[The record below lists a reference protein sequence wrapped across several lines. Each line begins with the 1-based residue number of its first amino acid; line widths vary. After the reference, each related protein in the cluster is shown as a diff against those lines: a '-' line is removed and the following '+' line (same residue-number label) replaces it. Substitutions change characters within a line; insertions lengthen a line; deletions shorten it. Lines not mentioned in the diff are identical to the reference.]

1 MKSILETLALGAT
14 LAALTSLANAAT
26 TTSGPATP
34 SANPPVVHVASTTAC
49 PQHVQTSSPSG
60 ATKGAA
66 DEKEDCTG
74 ADNATPAAGTSG
86 GNRTQTPSH

>member
-14 LAALTSLANAAT
+14 LAALATMADAAS

-34 SANPPVVHVASTTAC
+34 SINPPVHVASAANC
-49 PQHVQTSSPSG
+49 PQHLRTSSPSG
-60 ATKGAA
+60 ATKGSA
-66 DEKEDCTG
+66 DAKEDCTG
-74 ADNATPAAGTSG
+74 AANATPAPGTSG